1 MYKARMEY
9 FPLVKTEEGYESF
22 YQICYTTLVDAVN
35 VIFSHPYTS
44 TTTLISVWL
53 MFISYVY
60 SCKKTPKK
68 QFQVNI
74 DTQKILDQVG
84 NDRES
89 WPVILVNQII
99 LLQEE
104 IHKLQNM

>member
-1 MYKARMEY
+1 MECY
-9 FPLVKTEEGYESF
+9 PLVNTEEGYESF
-22 YQICYTTLVDAVN
+22 YQICYTTLVHAVN
-35 VIFSHPYTS
+35 VIFSNPYTS
-44 TTTLISVWL
+44 TTTLISVWV

-68 QFQVNI
+68 VFQINI

-89 WPVILVNQII
+89 WPVILVDQII